1 MTYKVT
7 FVILKTL
14 AKERDDLMTLI
25 DGKDVANKCKD
36 EIRKKIERLEK
47 TPSLAVIRIGED
59 EASKIYVRL
68 KNKMCEELGIN
79 FVEHHLN
86 ENITQE
92 ELISLINNLN
102 EDENINAILLQSPIP
117 YHLNILEAF
126 KAIAPEKDVDGFSPI
141 NVGKLVQNQ
150 ECFAPCTPVGVMR
163 MLKEYG
169 IEVAGKHAVVIG
181 RSNIVG
187 RPMAELLL
195 NANATITI
203 CHSKTENL
211 AEIVKTAD
219 ILVVAIGKPKFI
231 TADMI
236 KEGAVV
242 VDVGINRIPDSK
254 KIVGDVDFDNV
265 KDKCSYITPVPGG
278 VGPMT
283 IMTLM
288 ENVIRAYEMQNKD

>member
-1 MTYKVT
+1 
-7 FVILKTL
+7 
-14 AKERDDLMTLI
+14 MTLI
-25 DGKDVANKCKD
+25 DGKKVAERCK
-36 EIRKKIERLEK
+36 KNIEERIKRLNR
-47 TPSLAVIRIGED
+47 TPGFAVIRIGED

-68 KNKMCEELGIN
+68 KHKMSEELGIN
-79 FVEHHLN
+79 FTEYHLE

-92 ELISLINNLN
+92 DLISLIRKLN
-102 EDENINAILLQSPIP
+102 SDDEVDGILLQSPIP

-126 KAIAPEKDVDGFSPI
+126 QTIAPEKDVDGFSPI
-141 NVGKLVQNQ
+141 NVGKLVQRQ
-150 ECFAPCTPVGVMR
+150 ECFAACTPTGVMT
-163 MLKEYG
+163 MLKEYNIP
-169 IEVAGKHAVVIG
+169 IEGKHAVVVG

-195 NANATITI
+195 NANATVTI
-203 CHSKTENL
+203 CHSKTQNL
-211 AEIVKTAD
+211 TEIVKSAD

-254 KIVGDVDFDNV
+254 KIVGDVDFENV
-265 KDKCSYITPVPGG
+265 KEKCSYITPVPGG

-288 ENVIRAYEMQNKD
+288 DNVVTACERRKNK

>member
-1 MTYKVT
+1 
-7 FVILKTL
+7 
-14 AKERDDLMTLI
+14 MTLI
-25 DGKDVANKCKD
+25 DGKKVAEKCK
-36 EIRKKIERLEK
+36 KNIEERIKRLDR
-47 TPSLAVIRIGED
+47 TPGFAVIRIGED

-68 KNKMCEELGIN
+68 KHKMSEELGIN
-79 FVEHHLN
+79 FTEYHLD

-92 ELISLINNLN
+92 DLISLIKKLN
-102 EDENINAILLQSPIP
+102 ADDEVDGILLQSPIP

-126 KAIAPEKDVDGFSPI
+126 QTIAPEKDVDGFSPI
-141 NVGKLVQNQ
+141 NVGKLVQRQ
-150 ECFAPCTPVGVMR
+150 ECFAACTPTGVMT
-163 MLKEYG
+163 MLKEYNIP
-169 IEVAGKHAVVIG
+169 IEGKHAVVVG

-195 NANATITI
+195 NANATVTI
-203 CHSKTENL
+203 CHSKTQNL
-211 AEIVKTAD
+211 TEIVKSAD

-254 KIVGDVDFDNV
+254 KIVGDVDFENV
-265 KDKCSYITPVPGG
+265 KEKCSYITPVPGG

-288 ENVIRAYEMQNKD
+288 DNVVTACERRENK

>member
-1 MTYKVT
+1 
-7 FVILKTL
+7 
-14 AKERDDLMTLI
+14 MTLI
-25 DGKDVANKCKD
+25 DGKKVAERCK
-36 EIRKKIERLEK
+36 KNIEERIKRLNR
-47 TPSLAVIRIGED
+47 TPGFAVIRIGED

-68 KNKMCEELGIN
+68 KHKMSEELGIN
-79 FVEHHLN
+79 FTEYHLE

-92 ELISLINNLN
+92 DLISLIRKLN
-102 EDENINAILLQSPIP
+102 ADDEVDGILLQSPIP

-126 KAIAPEKDVDGFSPI
+126 QTIAPEKDVDGFSPI
-141 NVGKLVQNQ
+141 NVGKLVQRQ
-150 ECFAPCTPVGVMR
+150 ECFAACTPTGVMT
-163 MLKEYG
+163 MLKEYNIP
-169 IEVAGKHAVVIG
+169 IEGKHAVVVG

-195 NANATITI
+195 NANATVTI
-203 CHSKTENL
+203 CHSKTQNL
-211 AEIVKTAD
+211 TEIVKSAD

-254 KIVGDVDFDNV
+254 KIVGDVDFENV
-265 KDKCSYITPVPGG
+265 KEKCSYITPVPGG

-288 ENVIRAYEMQNKD
+288 DNVVTACERRENK

>member
-1 MTYKVT
+1 
-7 FVILKTL
+7 
-14 AKERDDLMTLI
+14 MTLI
-25 DGKDVANKCKD
+25 DGKKVAEKCK
-36 EIRKKIERLEK
+36 KNIEERIKRLNR
-47 TPSLAVIRIGED
+47 TPGFAVIRIGED

-68 KNKMCEELGIN
+68 KHKMSEELGIN
-79 FVEHHLN
+79 FTEYHLE

-92 ELISLINNLN
+92 DLISLIRKLN
-102 EDENINAILLQSPIP
+102 SDDEVDGILLQSPIP

-126 KAIAPEKDVDGFSPI
+126 QTIAPEKDVDGFSPI
-141 NVGKLVQNQ
+141 NVGKLVQRQ
-150 ECFAPCTPVGVMR
+150 ECFAACTPTGVMT
-163 MLKEYG
+163 MLKEYNIP
-169 IEVAGKHAVVIG
+169 IEGKHAVVIG

-195 NANATITI
+195 NANATVTI
-203 CHSKTENL
+203 CHSKTQNL
-211 AEIVKTAD
+211 ADIVKTAD

-254 KIVGDVDFDNV
+254 KIVGDVDFENV
-265 KDKCSYITPVPGG
+265 KEKCSYITPVPGG

-288 ENVIRAYEMQNKD
+288 DNVVTACERRKNK

>member
-1 MTYKVT
+1 
-7 FVILKTL
+7 
-14 AKERDDLMTLI
+14 MTLI
-25 DGKDVANKCKD
+25 DGKKVAEKCK
-36 EIRKKIERLEK
+36 KNIEERIKRLNK
-47 TPSLAVIRIGED
+47 TPGFAVIRIGED

-68 KNKMCEELGIN
+68 KHKMSEELGIN
-79 FVEHHLN
+79 FTEYHLD

-92 ELISLINNLN
+92 DLISLIKKLN
-102 EDENINAILLQSPIP
+102 ADDGVDGILLQSPIP

-126 KAIAPEKDVDGFSPI
+126 QTIAPEKDVDGFSPI
-141 NVGKLVQNQ
+141 NVGKLVQRQ
-150 ECFAPCTPVGVMR
+150 ECFAACTPTGVMT
-163 MLKEYG
+163 MLKEYNIP
-169 IEVAGKHAVVIG
+169 IEGKHAVVVG

-195 NANATITI
+195 NANATVTI
-203 CHSKTENL
+203 CHSKTQNL
-211 AEIVKTAD
+211 TEIVKSAD

-254 KIVGDVDFDNV
+254 KIVGDVDFENV
-265 KDKCSYITPVPGG
+265 KEKCSYITPVPGG

-288 ENVIRAYEMQNKD
+288 DNVVTACERRENK

>member
-1 MTYKVT
+1 
-7 FVILKTL
+7 
-14 AKERDDLMTLI
+14 MTLI
-25 DGKDVANKCKD
+25 DGKKVAEKCK
-36 EIRKKIERLEK
+36 KNIEERIKRLDR
-47 TPSLAVIRIGED
+47 TPGFAVIRIGED

-68 KNKMCEELGIN
+68 KHKMSEELGIN
-79 FVEHHLN
+79 FTEYHLD

-92 ELISLINNLN
+92 ELISFIKKLN
-102 EDENINAILLQSPIP
+102 ADDEVDGILLQSPIP

-126 KAIAPEKDVDGFSPI
+126 QTIAPEKDVDGFSPI
-141 NVGKLVQNQ
+141 NVGKLVQRQ
-150 ECFAPCTPVGVMR
+150 ECFAACTPTGVMT
-163 MLKEYG
+163 MLKEYNIP
-169 IEVAGKHAVVIG
+169 IEGKHAVVVG

-195 NANATITI
+195 NANATVTI
-203 CHSKTENL
+203 CHSKTQNL
-211 AEIVKTAD
+211 TEIVKSAD

-254 KIVGDVDFDNV
+254 KIVGDVDFENV
-265 KDKCSYITPVPGG
+265 KEKCSYITPVPGG

-288 ENVIRAYEMQNKD
+288 DNVVTACERRKNK

>member
-1 MTYKVT
+1 
-7 FVILKTL
+7 
-14 AKERDDLMTLI
+14 MTLI

-86 ENITQE
+86 ENTTQE

-265 KDKCSYITPVPGG
+265 KDRCSYITPVPGG